1 MLENYPAMV
10 RHASLKLGFLA
21 LPAALFV
28 AIVFASAPASG
39 KTPQAANLSASDK
52 TDIARIE
59 RYLNSISTM
68 RARFLQVAANDEL
81 SQGWVYISRPGKLR
95 VEYDPPTPVLIIG
108 DGGWLIYHD
117 SELEQTTYQSLKSS
131 LAGFLVQETVRLGGE
146 VTVTSLERGPGVI
159 RVKLVK
165 SGEEEEGSLALTFSD
180 RPLVLR
186 QWTVTDT
193 EGQATQIALV
203 NAQFGLSL
211 DEALFEFTEPDED
224 EGVTR

>member
-1 MLENYPAMV
+1 MV
-10 RHASLKLGFLA
+10 RHPSLNLGFLA

-28 AIVFASAPASG
+28 AIVFAAAPSSG
-39 KTPQAANLSASDK
+39 KTHAGANLSATDK

-59 RYLNSISTM
+59 RYLNNISTM
-68 RARFLQVAANDEL
+68 RARFLQGAANDEL
-81 SQGWVYISRPGKLR
+81 SQGWVFLSRPGKLR
-95 VEYDPPTPVLIIG
+95 VEYDPPTPILIIG
-108 DGGWLIYHD
+108 DGAWLIYHD
-117 SELEQTTYQSLKSS
+117 SELEQTTYRSLQSS
-131 LAGFLVQETVRLGGE
+131 LAGFLVQKTVRLGGA
-146 VTVTSLERGPGVI
+146 VTVTGLERGPGVI

-165 SGEEEEGSLALTFSD
+165 SGEAEEGSLALTFSD

-186 QWTVTDT
+186 QWTMTDA

-224 EGVTR
+224 DFTVQ

>member
-1 MLENYPAMV
+1 MV
-10 RHASLKLGFLA
+10 RHASLNLRLLA

-28 AIVFASAPASG
+28 AIVFAGAPSSG
-39 KTPQAANLSASDK
+39 KTPQAANLSAGDK
-52 TDIARIE
+52 ADIARIE

-81 SQGWVYISRPGKLR
+81 SQGWVFISRPGKLR

-108 DGGWLIYHD
+108 DGAWLIYHD
-117 SELEQTTYQSLKSS
+117 SELEQTTYRSLESS
-131 LAGFLVQETVRLGGE
+131 LAGFLVQKTIRLGDE
-146 VTVTSLERGPGVI
+146 VTVTGLERGPGVI

-165 SGEEEEGSLALTFSD
+165 SGEAEEGSLALTFSD

-186 QWTVTDT
+186 QWTMTDAD
-193 EGQATQIALV
+193 GQATQIALV

-211 DEALFEFTEPDED
+211 DEALFEFTEPTED
-224 EGVTR
+224 ESTAD

>member
-1 MLENYPAMV
+1 MV
-10 RHASLKLGFLA
+10 RHPSLNLGFLA

-28 AIVFASAPASG
+28 AIVFAAAPSSG
-39 KTPQAANLSASDK
+39 KTHAGANLSATDK

-59 RYLNSISTM
+59 RYLNNISTM

-81 SQGWVYISRPGKLR
+81 SQGWVFLSRPGKLR
-95 VEYDPPTPVLIIG
+95 VEYDPPTPILIIG
-108 DGGWLIYHD
+108 DGAWLIYHD
-117 SELEQTTYQSLKSS
+117 SELEQTTYRSLQSS
-131 LAGFLVQETVRLGGE
+131 LAGFLVQKTVRLGGA
-146 VTVTSLERGPGVI
+146 VTVTGLERGPGVI

-165 SGEEEEGSLALTFSD
+165 SGEAEEGSLALTFSD

-186 QWTVTDT
+186 QWTMTDA

-224 EGVTR
+224 DFTVQ

>member
-1 MLENYPAMV
+1 MV

-28 AIVFASAPASG
+28 AIVFAGAPSSG
-39 KTPQAANLSASDK
+39 KTPAGASLSAGDK
-52 TDIARIE
+52 ADITRIE
-59 RYLNSISTM
+59 RYLNGISTM

-81 SQGWVYISRPGKLR
+81 SQGWVFISRPGKLR

-108 DGGWLIYHD
+108 DGAWLIYHD
-117 SELEQTTYQSLKSS
+117 SELEQTTYRFLKSS
-131 LAGFLVQETVRLGGE
+131 LAGFLVQKTVRLGGK
-146 VTVTSLERGPGVI
+146 VTVTGLEHGPGVI

-165 SGEEEEGSLALTFSD
+165 SGAGEEGSLALTFSD

-186 QWTVTDT
+186 QWTVTDA

-211 DEALFEFTEPDED
+211 DEALFDFTEPAED
-224 EGVTR
+224 GNVAD

>member
-1 MLENYPAMV
+1 MV
-10 RHASLKLGFLA
+10 RHASLNLRLLA

-28 AIVFASAPASG
+28 AIVFAGAPSSG
-39 KTPQAANLSASDK
+39 KTPQAANLSAGDK
-52 TDIARIE
+52 ADIARIE

-81 SQGWVYISRPGKLR
+81 SQGWVFISRPGKLR

-108 DGGWLIYHD
+108 DGAWLIYHD
-117 SELEQTTYQSLKSS
+117 SELEQTTYRSLESS
-131 LAGFLVQETVRLGGE
+131 LAGFLVQKTVRLGGA
-146 VTVTSLERGPGVI
+146 VTVTGLERGPGVI

-165 SGEEEEGSLALTFSD
+165 SGEAEEGSLALTFSD

-186 QWTVTDT
+186 QWTMTDAD
-193 EGQATQIALV
+193 GQATQIALV

-211 DEALFEFTEPDED
+211 DEALFEFTEPTED
-224 EGVTR
+224 ESTAD

>member
-1 MLENYPAMV
+1 MV
-10 RHASLKLGFLA
+10 RHASLNLRFLA

-28 AIVFASAPASG
+28 AIVFAGAPSSG
-39 KTPQAANLSASDK
+39 KTPQAANLSAGDK
-52 TDIARIE
+52 ADIARIE
-59 RYLNSISTM
+59 RYLNGISTM

-81 SQGWVYISRPGKLR
+81 SQGWVFISRPGKLR

-108 DGGWLIYHD
+108 DGSWLIYHD
-117 SELEQTTYQSLKSS
+117 SELEQTTYRSLDSS
-131 LAGFLVQETVRLGGE
+131 LAGFLVQKTVRLGGT
-146 VTVTSLERGPGVI
+146 VTVTGLERGPGVI

-165 SGEEEEGSLALTFSD
+165 SGEGEEGSLALTFSD

-186 QWTVTDT
+186 QWTVTDD

-211 DEALFEFTEPDED
+211 DEALFEFTEPTED
-224 EGVTR
+224 ESVVQ

>member
-1 MLENYPAMV
+1 MV
-10 RHASLKLGFLA
+10 RHASLNLRFLA

-28 AIVFASAPASG
+28 AIVLAGAPSSG
-39 KTPQAANLSASDK
+39 KTPQAANLSAGDK
-52 TDIARIE
+52 ADIARIE

-81 SQGWVYISRPGKLR
+81 SQGWVFISRPGKLR
-95 VEYDPPTPVLIIG
+95 VEYDPPTPVIIIG
-108 DGGWLIYHD
+108 DGAWLIYHD
-117 SELEQTTYQSLKSS
+117 SELEQTTYRSLESS
-131 LAGFLVQETVRLGGE
+131 LAGFLVQKTVRLGGA
-146 VTVTSLERGPGVI
+146 VTVTGLERGPGVI

-165 SGEEEEGSLALTFSD
+165 TGEREEGSLALTFSD

-186 QWTVTDT
+186 QWTVTDA

-211 DEALFEFTEPDED
+211 DEALFEFTEPPED
-224 EGVTR
+224 ESTAD

>member
-1 MLENYPAMV
+1 MA
-10 RHASLKLGFLA
+10 RHSSLNLGFLA

-28 AIVFASAPASG
+28 AIVFAGAPSSG
-39 KTPQAANLSASDK
+39 KTPQAANLSAGDK
-52 TDIARIE
+52 ADIARIE
-59 RYLNSISTM
+59 RYLNNISTM

-81 SQGWVYISRPGKLR
+81 SQGWVFISRPGKLR

-108 DGGWLIYHD
+108 DGAWLIYHD
-117 SELEQTTYQSLKSS
+117 SELEQTTYRSLESS
-131 LAGFLVQETVRLGGE
+131 LAGFLVQKTVRLGDA
-146 VTVTSLERGPGVI
+146 VTVTGLERGPGVI

-165 SGEEEEGSLALTFSD
+165 SGEAEEGSLALTFSD

-186 QWTVTDT
+186 QWTITDA

-211 DEALFEFTEPDED
+211 DGALFEFTEPNED
-224 EGVTR
+224 GSVAD

>member
-1 MLENYPAMV
+1 MV
-10 RHASLKLGFLA
+10 RHASLNLGFLA

-28 AIVFASAPASG
+28 AIVFAGAPSSG
-39 KTPQAANLSASDK
+39 QTPQAANLSATDK
-52 TDIARIE
+52 ADIARIE
-59 RYLNSISTM
+59 RYLNKISTM

-81 SQGWVYISRPGKLR
+81 SQGWVFISRPGKLR

-108 DGGWLIYHD
+108 DGAWLIYHD
-117 SELEQTTYQSLKSS
+117 SELEQTTYRSLGSS
-131 LAGFLVQETVRLGGE
+131 LAGFLVQKTIRLGDE
-146 VTVTSLERGPGVI
+146 VTVTGLERGPGVI

-165 SGEEEEGSLALTFSD
+165 SDEAEEGSLALTFSD

-186 QWTVTDT
+186 QWTVTDA

-211 DEALFEFTEPDED
+211 DEALFEFTEPTE
-224 EGVTR
+224 EGSAAD

>member
-1 MLENYPAMV
+1 MA
-10 RHASLKLGFLA
+10 RHPSLNLGFLA

-28 AIVFASAPASG
+28 AIVFAAAPSSG
-39 KTPQAANLSASDK
+39 KTPQAANLSAADK
-52 TDIARIE
+52 ADIARIE

-81 SQGWVYISRPGKLR
+81 SQGWVFISRPGKLR

-108 DGGWLIYHD
+108 DGSWLIYHD
-117 SELEQTTYQSLKSS
+117 SELEQTTYRSLESS
-131 LAGFLVQETVRLGGE
+131 LAGFLVQKTVRLGGA
-146 VTVTSLERGPGVI
+146 VTVTGLERGPGVI

-165 SGEEEEGSLALTFSD
+165 SGEGEEGSLALTFSD

-186 QWTVTDT
+186 QWTVTDA

-211 DEALFEFTEPDED
+211 DEALFEFTEPNED
-224 EGVTR
+224 DFTVQ

>member
-1 MLENYPAMV
+1 MV
-10 RHASLKLGFLA
+10 RHPSSKLGFLA

-28 AIVFASAPASG
+28 AIVFAGAPSSG
-39 KTPQAANLSASDK
+39 KTPQAANLSAGEEA
-52 TDIARIE
+52 DIARIE
-59 RYLNSISTM
+59 RYLNGISTM

-81 SQGWVYISRPGKLR
+81 SQGWVFISRPGKLR

-108 DGGWLIYHD
+108 DGAWLIYHD
-117 SELEQTTYQSLKSS
+117 SELEQTTYRFLHSS
-131 LAGFLVQETVRLGGE
+131 LAGFLVQKTIRLGGE
-146 VTVTSLERGPGVI
+146 VTVTGLEHGPGVI

-165 SGEEEEGSLALTFSD
+165 SGAGEEGSLALTFSD

-186 QWTVTDT
+186 QWTVTDA

-211 DEALFEFTEPDED
+211 DEALFEFIDPEED
-224 EGVTR
+224 AFTYH